1 MRKKRKKGHIVK
13 PDKNMTWKTWK
24 KMAIW
29 KTGKSKIKDHLV
41 KPGKNNN
48 GHMRKKHIKSLK
60 NIINYGEMKNQRRKT
75 AIRKLK
81 KLKGNM
87 KNQRKNSALRKNLP

>member
-1 MRKKRKKGHIVK
+1 MRKKKKKGPYCK
-13 PDKNMTWKTWK
+13 AWQKYDMKNLK

-60 NIINYGEMKNQRRKT
+60 NIINYGEMKNQRRKP